1 MKAARMAGLERQ
13 VKWWLAETS
22 VTIHLLLS
30 NWTKQDEESCGALA
44 EITNAGG
51 TVSRV
56 GPQLQILNRIECL
69 RALYD
74 SEHDWGIMLDDDAV
88 LYNEPHHNSGSAI
101 FAEMAANG
109 ITAYDGVDV
118 FSPINPQKVG
128 FNPIWKKDPNLFRD
142 NHVFKRN
149 LDLKGSM
156 FVVRNFVKE
165 GRSPVYPPASF
176 TLHGEDTL
184 FAIEAV
190 ANGCTVMQC
199 QNIVLKEFS
208 LPSHYA
214 AKDEDRKPKMR
225 AGNEWIANAYAARG
239 LALRPSS
246 HLLDKRQFINANWP
260 KHLSETV
267 VPKPSAIT
275 ECMKTPDDL
284 AVAS

>member
-1 MKAARMAGLERQ
+1 MKAARKAGLERQ
-13 VKWWLAETS
+13 LRWWLTETS

-44 EITNAGG
+44 EITDAGG

-74 SEHDWGIMLDDDAV
+74 SQHDWGIMLDDDAV
-88 LYNEPHHNSGSAI
+88 LYNEPHHNSGPAL

-109 ITAYDGVDV
+109 TAAYDGVDV
-118 FSPINPQKVG
+118 FFPINPQKVG
-128 FNPIWKKDPNLFRD
+128 FSPIWKKDPDLFRD
-142 NHVFKRN
+142 NHVFRRN

-165 GRSPVYPPASF
+165 GRSPVYPPSNF
-176 TLHGEDTL
+176 VLHGEDTL

-190 ANGCTVMQC
+190 ANGRTVMQC

-214 AKDEDRKPKMR
+214 AKGEDRKPKMR
-225 AGNEWIANAYAARG
+225 EGNEWIASRYGNLG
-239 LALRPSS
+239 LRMKQNS
-246 HLLDKRQFINANWP
+246 HLLDKSDLLARCYPPLASLIFCCKP
-260 KHLSETV
+260 LSVET
-267 VPKPSAIT
+267 
-275 ECMKTPDDL
+275 
-284 AVAS
+284 